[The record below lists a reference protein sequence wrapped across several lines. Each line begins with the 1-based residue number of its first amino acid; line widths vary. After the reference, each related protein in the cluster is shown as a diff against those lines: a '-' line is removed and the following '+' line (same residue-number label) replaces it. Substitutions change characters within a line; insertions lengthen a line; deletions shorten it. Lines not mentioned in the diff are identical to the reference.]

1 MRLQRHLLVL
11 NAGLLFV
18 DVVNLHLQV
27 YVHVVLVDVARST
40 SGLLDAAAK
49 RAGIH
54 QMDATSVG
62 SEMLPPLMP
71 PKKIPKKR
79 RVWKKICPILPTLFN
94 CYEPSMHD
102 YANLLEWVA
111 AKKICA
117 NWRWSKRVEL
127 AWVLYIL
134 TQWNSKVR
142 KVCTIVSLQFD

>member
-40 SGLLDAAAK
+40 RGLLDAAAK
-49 RAGIH
+49 RAGIC

-71 PKKIPKKR
+71 PKKIQKNKESLKKF
-79 RVWKKICPILPTLFN
+79 CPILPTLFN

-117 NWRWSKRVEL
+117 NWR
-127 AWVLYIL
+127 
-134 TQWNSKVR
+134 
-142 KVCTIVSLQFD
+142 